1 MLNNKPLVL
10 VTGGTGY
17 IGSHTVVELVEAGY
31 GVVIVDNLSNSD
43 RTMLNGIERITGIQ
57 VPFVEA
63 DCCSKEQME
72 AVFSRYEFDAVIH
85 FAAYKAVGE
94 SVSKPLEY
102 YTNNLQSLVNILAL
116 MRGHKVGNLV
126 FSSSCTV
133 YGQADKLPVDE
144 NTVRREATSP
154 YGNTKHICE
163 DIIRDSV
170 AAYEGLHSIA
180 LRYFNPIGAHPS
192 AEIGELPRGVPNNLI
207 PFVTQTAAGIRPV
220 LNVFGDDYNTPD
232 GSCIRDYINVTD
244 LAKAH
249 VVAVRRMTENKM
261 KKPFEVF
268 NVGTGHGVSTLEIV
282 RSFEKANNLKLNYK
296 IVGRRE
302 GDIEAVWAD
311 PKLANEE
318 LGWKAEK
325 SLEETLQSAWNWQK
339 HISGIK

>member
-1 MLNNKPLVL
+1 MAKRVL

-17 IGSHTVVELVEAGY
+17 IGSHTTVELLEAGY
-31 GVVIVDNLSNSD
+31 EVVIVDNLSNSE
-43 RTMLNGIERITGIQ
+43 RFVLNGIQHITGKK
-57 VPFVEA
+57 VPFHKV
-63 DCCSKEQME
+63 DCCSL
-72 AVFSRYEFDAVIH
+72 AGLRRVFKRYGFDAVIH
-85 FAAYKAVGE
+85 FAASKAVGE
-94 SVSKPLEY
+94 SVEQPLLY
-102 YTNNLQSLVNILAL
+102 YRNNLTSLMNILQL
-116 MRGHKVGNLV
+116 MRENKVPNLV

-133 YGQADKLPVDE
+133 YGQAEKLPVSE
-144 NTVRREATSP
+144 QTPRREATSP

-170 AAYEGLHSIA
+170 AAYPEIRSIA

-220 LNVFGDDYNTPD
+220 LSVFGDDYNTPD

-249 VVAVRRMTENKM
+249 VVAVNRMTDDKM
-261 KKPFEVF
+261 KARFEIF
-268 NVGTGHGVSTLEIV
+268 NVGTGRGVSTLEVV
-282 RSFEKANNLKLNYK
+282 RTFEKVNNLKLNYK
-296 IVGRRE
+296 IVGRRA

-311 PKLANEE
+311 PAYANEE

-325 SLEETLQSAWNWQK
+325 TLEETLRSAWKWQQHLAGK
-339 HISGIK
+339 

>member
-1 MLNNKPLVL
+1 MAKRVL

-17 IGSHTVVELVEAGY
+17 IGSHTTVELLEAGY
-31 GVVIVDNLSNSD
+31 EVVIVDNLSNSE
-43 RTMLNGIERITGIQ
+43 RSVLKGIEKITGKQ
-57 VPFVEA
+57 VPFHKV
-63 DCCSKEQME
+63 DCQNLSALRRIFM
-72 AVFSRYEFDAVIH
+72 RYGFDAVIH
-85 FAAYKAVGE
+85 FAASKAVGE
-94 SVSKPLEY
+94 SVQEPLMY
-102 YTNNLQSLVNILAL
+102 YQNNLISLMNILQL
-116 MRGHKVGNLV
+116 MRVTGVKNLV

-133 YGQADKLPVDE
+133 YGQAEKLPVSE
-144 NTVRREATSP
+144 QTPRREATSP

-170 AAYEGLHSIA
+170 AAYPDINAIA

-220 LNVFGDDYNTPD
+220 LSVFGDDYSTPD

-249 VVAVRRMTENKM
+249 VVAVNRMTGGKM
-261 KKPFEVF
+261 KKPFEIF
-268 NVGTGHGVSTLEIV
+268 NIGTGRGVSTLEVV
-282 RSFEKANNLKLNYK
+282 RTFEKVNGLKLNYK
-296 IVGRRE
+296 IVGRRA

-311 PKLANEE
+311 PTFANKE

-325 SLEETLQSAWNWQK
+325 SLDETLQSAWKWQQHLGK
-339 HISGIK
+339 KK